1 MHASS
6 HHDAPPLATNSLE
19 QLLINFANEKL
30 QATFNLHVFA
40 AEQELYAAEG
50 IAWRAVAW
58 PDNAGCIAL
67 IAHKERGVAPG
78 LLHLLD
84 ETCRL
89 PKTTDAELA
98 ERLHAAHVGN
108 AFFPKAD
115 PGVQLIEVF
124 GVFAVGYLMRPI
136 GSLVLGPIGDLAR
149 RKAILLTSVV
159 VMAA

>member
-108 AFFPKAD
+108 AFFPKPD
-115 PGVQLIEVF
+115 PRRLKDSFRILHYAGEVTYTVEGF
-124 GVFAVGYLMRPI
+124 LAKNN
-136 GSLVLGPIGDLAR
+136 GSLSQDLVA
-149 RKAILLTSVV
+149 LCQ
-159 VMAA
+159 